1 MSDPVR
7 IRPERP
13 PGETR
18 NDKFRLRA
26 KQAWPDL
33 AEKRAQRVL
42 SCLSSLGNLSAASYE
57 YSNEVGRSSLRPE
70 AAQVIA
76 ALPHGSSPW
85 AEGPRGLEEAERRL
99 LRQKPEKPHFAFE
112 SGRSPA
118 SP

>member
-42 SCLSSLGNLSAASYE
+42 SCLSSLGNLSAPNYE
-57 YSNEVGRSSLRPE
+57 YSEEE
-70 AAQVIA
+70 AGQVIA
-76 ALPHGSSPW
+76 ALR
-85 AEGPRGLEEAERRL
+85 RGLDETERRL

-112 SGRSPA
+112 RGPAMPGLAIFQWSNQPA
-118 SP
+118 SSFLST